1 MNQDQKHDRE
11 FMDTFMLILGF
22 LIAFTFFIF
31 VLANVISAK
40 QSEIMQDNPV
50 AQQLK
55 AERLMPIATANK
67 AKVMDPNA
75 PAETTVAAPIN
86 GQNIYEGACGACHT
100 AGIAGAPKFGD
111 AAAWADRIT
120 QGSDILY
127 EHAIQGYQGDAGY
140 MPPKGGRADL
150 SDEEVIA
157 AVDYMVENSQ

>member
-1 MNQDQKHDRE
+1 MNEDQKHDRE

-22 LIAFTFFIF
+22 LIAFTFLIF
-31 VLANVISAK
+31 VLSNVISAK
-40 QSEIMQDNPV
+40 QSDVLQNNPT
-50 AQQLK
+50 AQKLK
-55 AERLMPIATANK
+55 AERLMPVATAK
-67 AKVMDPNA
+67 MAAVIDPNA
-75 PAETTVAAPIN
+75 PKIEVVAAPIN
-86 GQNIYEGACGACHT
+86 AQNIYEGACGACHT

-120 QGSDILY
+120 QGAETLH